1 MADFFISYTSNDR
14 YWAHWIGKELT
25 ALGHVAHVHEWEIEG
40 GGDIYGWMEKRLDAA
55 DHVLCVI
62 SDEYLKA
69 PYSTLERNAALWKA
83 ADRRPGFVLFVAVKP
98 ARLPVLSDHI
108 RRCEIFGVDEET
120 ARIRFREFLQKR
132 EAPERIAFPGQ
143 AFAVSNIQSQVP
155 IHFVGRDDALA
166 AIETVLRR
174 PAGGLAVAALYGLRG
189 VGKTTL
195 AAAYA
200 ERHRNDYRATW
211 WIRAQTEDGM
221 RTDLVAL
228 GIRLR
233 WVTADDKEQEAL
245 AAVTERLRQEGEG
258 ILLIFDNAVDAPA
271 LKPYLPRGG
280 RCNILITSNTHAW
293 RGIATPVEIG
303 VWSKAVGADYLLART
318 GRAAERGAAESLSE
332 MLGGLPLAH
341 EQAAAYC
348 ERLEKPLAE
357 YRKRFEAAPARLL
370 GDARDAPAEYHD
382 RLTVT
387 KTFALAIDEAAKLHG
402 AVEPLIVHAALLAPE
417 PLPLFLF
424 AEGAEKLGEPLDTVL
439 ADDGLDEALAALR
452 AFALIERQSI
462 ADEHDPSI
470 VTETIRLHRLVRQ
483 VAADRCSGAARENAR
498 CALIAALAAV
508 YPEDISDAKIWP
520 TTWPRVRRLD
530 GLALALLDAA
540 LPEAV
545 EHAAERLFGGLAAY
559 RQYALG
565 AFAQA
570 RPFYERAL
578 ALREK
583 RLGPDHPDTAETLN
597 NFALSLREEGKHD
610 AARALLERA
619 LAINEKAF
627 GPEHAATATSVNNL
641 ALLLRDRRD
650 LAAARPLFERAL
662 AGVEKSFGAD
672 HPATAASLGNLGLL
686 LKDEGDFPAARA
698 LLERA
703 LAIDEKALGA
713 DHPDTANDLGNLA
726 LLRKQAGDLG
736 GARTLYERALTI
748 NEKAL
753 GPAHPYS
760 AASLLALAKVLH
772 EQGDLAKARSLFERA
787 LAVFEAARGA
797 DHRDTAD
804 CLANLA
810 SLLHDQGELADARS
824 YYERA
829 LAIEEK
835 TFGPDH
841 PAIAVGLG
849 NLAGLLQDQ
858 GDFARATPL
867 LERALGIA
875 ESALGANHP
884 NANRLRSNLAKG
896 LVSIGNL
903 EDAEK
908 LGAAALAAHEA
919 ALGPSHPWTAD
930 SAGVVAQALDASGR
944 NDEAVELRRRYG
956 LAQPGLDRSTG

>member
-1 MADFFISYTSNDR
+1 MADFFISYTSSDR

-69 PYSTLERNAALWKA
+69 PFSTLERNAALWKA
-83 ADRRPGFVLFVAVKP
+83 ADRRSGFVLFVAVKP

-108 RRCEIFGVDEET
+108 RRCELFGVDEDT
-120 ARIRFREFLQKR
+120 ARIRLREFLQKR

-143 AFAVSNIQSQVP
+143 AVAVSNIQSQVP
-155 IHFVGRDDALA
+155 VHFVGRDDALA

-174 PAGGLAVAALYGLRG
+174 ATGGLAVAALYGLRG

-200 ERHRNDYRATW
+200 ERHRDDYRATW
-211 WIRAQTEDGM
+211 WIRAQTADGM

-245 AAVTERLRQEGEG
+245 TAVTERLRQEGEG
-258 ILLIFDNAVDAPA
+258 ILLVFDNAVDAAA

-303 VWSKAVGADYLLART
+303 VWSKEVGADYLLTRT
-318 GRAAERGAAESLSE
+318 GSAAERDAAESLSE
-332 MLGGLPLAH
+332 LLGGLPLAH

-424 AEGAEKLGEPLDTVL
+424 AEGLENLGEPLATVL
-439 ADDGLDEALAALR
+439 ADDGLDESLAALR

-462 ADEHDPSI
+462 EDERDPSI

-483 VAADRCSGAARENAR
+483 VAADRCADADREKLR
-498 CALIAALAAV
+498 GALIAALAAV
-508 YPEDISDAKIWP
+508 YPDEISDAR
-520 TTWPRVRRLD
+520 TWPRARRLD
-530 GLALALLDAA
+530 GLALALLEAA
-540 LPEAV
+540 LPQ
-545 EHAAERLFGGLAAY
+545 AAEEAAGRLLNGLAEY
-559 RQYALG
+559 RRYALG

-570 RPFYERAL
+570 RPLYEWAL

-597 NFALSLREEGKHD
+597 NFAFSLREEGNYE
-610 AARALLERA
+610 AARALFERA

-627 GPEHAATATSVNNL
+627 GAAHAATAPSVNNL
-641 ALLLRDRRD
+641 ALLLRDQGD

-662 AGVEKSFGAD
+662 AGIEKSFGAD
-672 HPATAASLGNLGLL
+672 HPATAAGLGNLGLL
-686 LKDEGDFPAARA
+686 LKDEGDLPAARA

-726 LLRKQAGDLG
+726 LLLKQAGDLG
-736 GARTLYERALTI
+736 AARTLYERALTI

-753 GPAHPYS
+753 GPTHPYT

-772 EQGDLAKARSLFERA
+772 EQGDLVEARSLFERA
-787 LAVFEAARGA
+787 LAILEAARGA

-810 SLLHDQGELADARS
+810 SLLHDQGELVAARS
-824 YYERA
+824 CYERA
-829 LAIEEK
+829 LAIDEK

-858 GDFARATPL
+858 GDFAGG
-867 LERALGIA
+867 E
-875 ESALGANHP
+875 
-884 NANRLRSNLAKG
+884 
-896 LVSIGNL
+896 
-903 EDAEK
+903 
-908 LGAAALAAHEA
+908 AAART
-919 ALGPSHPWTAD
+919 G
-930 SAGVVAQALDASGR
+930 AQ
-944 NDEAVELRRRYG
+944 RRRACARTRSSEHQSVALQFGQRAG
-956 LAQPGLDRSTG
+956 LHRKP

>member
-1 MADFFISYTSNDR
+1 MADFFISYTSSDR

-25 ALGHVAHVHEWEIEG
+25 ALGHVAHVHEWEIER

-55 DHVLCVI
+55 DHVLCVV

-83 ADRRPGFVLFVAVKP
+83 ADSRPGFVLFVAVKP

-108 RRCEIFGVDEET
+108 RRCELFGVDEDT
-120 ARIRFREFLQKR
+120 ARLRFREFLQKR
-132 EAPERIAFPGQ
+132 EAPDRVAFPGQ
-143 AFAVSNIQSQVP
+143 AFAVSNVPLQVP

-166 AIETVLRR
+166 AIEAVLRR
-174 PAGGLAVAALYGLRG
+174 ATGGPTIAALHGLRG

-200 ERHRNDYRATW
+200 ERHRTDYRAAW
-211 WIRAQTEDGM
+211 WIGAQSEDRM

-233 WVTADDKEQEAL
+233 WVTADDKEPDAL
-245 AAVTERLRQEGEG
+245 AIVAERLQQEGEG
-258 ILLIFDNAVDAPA
+258 ILLIFDNAADAA
-271 LKPYLPRGG
+271 AVKPYLPRGG
-280 RCNILITSNTHAW
+280 RCNVLITSNTHAW

-303 VWSKAVGADYLLART
+303 VWSKEVGADYLLART
-318 GRAAERGAAESLSE
+318 GSADERGAAETLSE
-332 MLGGLPLAH
+332 LLGGLPLAH

-387 KTFALAIDEAAKLHG
+387 KTFALAIDEAANLHP

-424 AEGAEKLGEPLDTVL
+424 AEGLEQLGQPLASAL

-462 ADEHDPSI
+462 EDERDPSM

-483 VAADRCSGAARENAR
+483 VAADRCPDGERQTAR
-498 CALIAALAAV
+498 CALIATLAAV
-508 YPEDISDAKIWP
+508 YPDEIADAK
-520 TTWPRVRRLD
+520 TWPRARRLD
-530 GLALALLDAA
+530 GPAMALLEAPP
-540 LPEAV
+540 PEAV
-545 EHAAERLFGGLAAY
+545 EEAAARLLDRLAAY

-570 RPFYERAL
+570 RPLYERAL

-597 NFALSLREEGKHD
+597 NFALSQREEGNLE
-610 AARALLERA
+610 AARPLLERA
-619 LAINEKAF
+619 LAINERAF
-627 GPEHAATATSVNNL
+627 GREHAATATTVNNL
-641 ALLLRDRRD
+641 ALLLRDLGD

-662 AGVEKSFGAD
+662 ASVEKSFGAD
-672 HPATAASLGNLGLL
+672 HPATAASLGNLALL
-686 LKDEGDFPAARA
+686 LKDNGDLAGARA

-713 DHPDTANDLGNLA
+713 DHPDTANDLANLA
-726 LLRKQAGDLG
+726 LLLKQSGDLA
-736 GARTLYERALTI
+736 GARTRYERALAI

-753 GPAHPYS
+753 GPTHPYT
-760 AASLLALAKVLH
+760 AASMLAVAKLH
-772 EQGDLAKARSLFERA
+772 HQEGDLVAARGLFERA
-787 LAVFEAARGA
+787 LAVFETARGG

-804 CLANLA
+804 CLAGLA

-829 LAIEEK
+829 LAMNERSL
-835 TFGPDH
+835 GPDDL
-841 PAIAVGLG
+841 AVAVSLG
-849 NLAGLLQDQ
+849 NLASLLQDQ
-858 GDFARATPL
+858 GDVAQAKPL

-875 ESALGANHP
+875 ESALGSDHP
-884 NANRLRSNLAKG
+884 NTSRVRSNLAKA
-896 LVSIGNL
+896 LVATGNFA
-903 EDAEK
+903 DAEK
-908 LGAAALAAHEA
+908 LGAAALAVHEL
-919 ALGPSHPWTAD
+919 ALGRSHPWTLDA
-930 SAGVVAQALDASGR
+930 AGVVAQALDAAGR
-944 NDEAVELRRRYG
+944 NGEAAELRRRYG
-956 LAQPGLDRSTG
+956 LEQTALERSTG

>member
-1 MADFFISYTSNDR
+1 MSDFFISYTSSDR

-69 PYSTLERNAALWKA
+69 PFSTLERNAALWKA
-83 ADRRPGFVLFVAVKP
+83 ADRRSGFVLFVAVKP

-108 RRCEIFGVDEET
+108 RRCELFGVDEDT
-120 ARIRFREFLQKR
+120 ARIRLREFLQKR

-143 AFAVSNIQSQVP
+143 AVAVSNIQSRVP
-155 IHFVGRDDALA
+155 VHFVGRDDALA

-174 PAGGLAVAALYGLRG
+174 PTGGLAVAALYGLRG

-200 ERHRNDYRATW
+200 ERHRDDYRATW
-211 WIRAQTEDGM
+211 WIRAQTADGM

-245 AAVTERLRQEGEG
+245 TAVTERLRQEGEG
-258 ILLIFDNAVDAPA
+258 ILLVFDNAVDAAA

-280 RCNILITSNTHAW
+280 RCSILITSNTHAW

-303 VWSKAVGADYLLART
+303 GWSKAVGADYLLART
-318 GRAAERGAAESLSE
+318 GRDAERDAAESLSE
-332 MLGGLPLAH
+332 ILGGLPLAH

-382 RLTVT
+382 RLTGT
-387 KTFALAIDEAAKLHG
+387 KTFGLAIDEAAKRPA

-424 AEGAEKLGEPLDTVL
+424 AEGREKLGDPLDAEL

-462 ADEHDPSI
+462 ADEHDPAI

-483 VAADRCSGAARENAR
+483 VAADRCSDAARENAR
-498 CALIAALAAV
+498 RALIAALAAV
-508 YPEDISDAKIWP
+508 YPDEISDAKTWP
-520 TTWPRVRRLD
+520 TTWPRLRRLD
-530 GLALALLDAA
+530 GLAVALLDAA
-540 LPEAV
+540 PPETA
-545 EHAAERLFGGLAAY
+545 EAAAEHLFIGLAAY

-597 NFALSLREEGKHD
+597 NFALSLREEGNYE

-641 ALLLRDRRD
+641 ALLLRDQRD

-662 AGVEKSFGAD
+662 ASVEKSFGAD
-672 HPATAASLGNLGLL
+672 DPATAASLGNLGLL
-686 LKDEGDFPAARA
+686 LKDEGDLPAARA
-698 LLERA
+698 LFERA

-726 LLRKQAGDLG
+726 LLLKQAGDLG
-736 GARTLYERALTI
+736 GARMLYERVLTI
-748 NEKAL
+748 NEKAF
-753 GPAHPYS
+753 GPAHPYTT
-760 AASLLALAKVLH
+760 AS
-772 EQGDLAKARSLFERA
+772 
-787 LAVFEAARGA
+787 
-797 DHRDTAD
+797 
-804 CLANLA
+804 LANLA
-810 SLLHDQGELADARS
+810 SLLHEQGELAAAQS
-824 YYERA
+824 CYERA
-829 LAIEEK
+829 LAINEK
-835 TFGPDH
+835 IFGPDD
-841 PAIAVGLG
+841 PTIAVSLN

-858 GDFARATPL
+858 GDFAGARPL
-867 LERALGIA
+867 LERALSVA
-875 ESALGANHP
+875 ERALGAAHP
-884 NANRLRSNLAKG
+884 NTNRLRSNLAKG
-896 LVSIGNL
+896 LVSTGDL
-903 EDAEK
+903 EEAEK

-919 ALGPSHPWTAD
+919 ALGPAHPWTAD
-930 SAGVVAQALDASGR
+930 SAGVVAKALEAGGR
-944 NDEAVELRRRYG
+944 AGEAAGLRGRYG
-956 LAQPGLDRSTG
+956 LGEPALDRSAG

>member
-1 MADFFISYTSNDR
+1 MADFFISYTSSDR

-69 PYSTLERNAALWKA
+69 PFSTLERNAALWKA
-83 ADRRPGFVLFVAVKP
+83 ADRRSGFVLFVAVKP

-108 RRCEIFGVDEET
+108 RRCELFGVDEDT
-120 ARIRFREFLQKR
+120 ARIRLREFLQKR

-143 AFAVSNIQSQVP
+143 AVAVSNIQSRVP
-155 IHFVGRDDALA
+155 VHFVGRDDALA

-174 PAGGLAVAALYGLRG
+174 PTGGLAVAALYGLRG

-200 ERHRNDYRATW
+200 ERHRDDYRATW
-211 WIRAQTEDGM
+211 WIRAQTADGM

-245 AAVTERLRQEGEG
+245 TAVTERLRQEGEG
-258 ILLIFDNAVDAPA
+258 ILLVFDNAVDAAA

-280 RCNILITSNTHAW
+280 RCSILITSNTHAW

-303 VWSKAVGADYLLART
+303 VWSKEVGADYLLART
-318 GRAAERGAAESLSE
+318 GSAAERDAAESLSE
-332 MLGGLPLAH
+332 LLGGLPLAH

-382 RLTVT
+382 RLTVA
-387 KTFALAIDEAAKLHG
+387 KTFGLAIDEAAKLHS

-424 AEGAEKLGEPLDTVL
+424 AEGREKFGDPLDTEL

-462 ADEHDPSI
+462 ADEHDPAI

-483 VAADRCSGAARENAR
+483 VAADRCSDAARENAR
-498 CALIAALAAV
+498 RALIAALAAV
-508 YPEDISDAKIWP
+508 YPDEISDAKTWP
-520 TTWPRVRRLD
+520 TTWPRLRRLD
-530 GLALALLDAA
+530 GLAVALLDAA
-540 LPEAV
+540 PPETA
-545 EHAAERLFGGLAAY
+545 EAAAEHLFIGLAAY

-597 NFALSLREEGKHD
+597 NFALSLREEGNYE

-641 ALLLRDRRD
+641 ALLLRDQRD

-662 AGVEKSFGAD
+662 ASVEKSFGAD

-686 LKDEGDFPAARA
+686 LKDEGDLPAARA
-698 LLERA
+698 LFERA

-726 LLRKQAGDLG
+726 LLLKQAGDLG
-736 GARTLYERALTI
+736 GARMLYERVLTI
-748 NEKAL
+748 NEKAF
-753 GPAHPYS
+753 GPAHPYTT
-760 AASLLALAKVLH
+760 AS
-772 EQGDLAKARSLFERA
+772 
-787 LAVFEAARGA
+787 
-797 DHRDTAD
+797 
-804 CLANLA
+804 LANLA
-810 SLLHDQGELADARS
+810 SLLHEQGELAAAQS
-824 YYERA
+824 CYERA
-829 LAIEEK
+829 LAINEK
-835 TFGPDH
+835 IFGPDD
-841 PAIAVGLG
+841 PTIAVSLN

-858 GDFARATPL
+858 GDFAGARPL
-867 LERALGIA
+867 LERALSVA
-875 ESALGANHP
+875 ERALGAAHP
-884 NANRLRSNLAKG
+884 NTNRLRSNLAKG
-896 LVSIGNL
+896 LVSTGDL
-903 EDAEK
+903 EEAEK
-908 LGAAALAAHEA
+908 LGAAALAAHGA
-919 ALGPSHPWTAD
+919 ALGPAHPWTAD
-930 SAGVVAQALDASGR
+930 SAGVVAKALEAGGR
-944 NDEAVELRRRYG
+944 AGEAADLRRRYG
-956 LAQPGLDRSTG
+956 LEQPALDRSAG

>member
-1 MADFFISYTSNDR
+1 MADFFISYTSSDR

-69 PYSTLERNAALWKA
+69 PFSTLERNAALWKA
-83 ADRRPGFVLFVAVKP
+83 ADRRSGFVLFVAVKP

-108 RRCEIFGVDEET
+108 RRCELFGVDEDT
-120 ARIRFREFLQKR
+120 ARIRLREFLQKR

-143 AFAVSNIQSQVP
+143 AVAVSNIQSQVP
-155 IHFVGRDDALA
+155 VHFVGRDDALA

-174 PAGGLAVAALYGLRG
+174 ATGGLAVAALYGLRG

-200 ERHRNDYRATW
+200 ERHRDDYRATW
-211 WIRAQTEDGM
+211 WIRAQTADGM

-245 AAVTERLRQEGEG
+245 TAVTERLRQEGEG
-258 ILLIFDNAVDAPA
+258 ILLIFDNAVDAAA

-280 RCNILITSNTHAW
+280 RCSILITSNTHAW

-303 VWSKAVGADYLLART
+303 VWSKEVGADYLLART
-318 GRAAERGAAESLSE
+318 GSAAERGAAESLSE
-332 MLGGLPLAH
+332 LLGGLPLAH

-424 AEGAEKLGEPLDTVL
+424 AEGLENLGEPLATVL
-439 ADDGLDEALAALR
+439 ADDGLDESLAALR

-462 ADEHDPSI
+462 EDERDPSI

-483 VAADRCSGAARENAR
+483 VAADRRADADREKLR
-498 CALIAALAAV
+498 GALIAALAAV
-508 YPEDISDAKIWP
+508 YPDEISDAR
-520 TTWPRVRRLD
+520 TWPRARRLD
-530 GLALALLDAA
+530 GLALALLEAA
-540 LPEAV
+540 LPQ
-545 EHAAERLFGGLAAY
+545 AAEEAAGRLLNGLAEY
-559 RQYALG
+559 RRYALG

-570 RPFYERAL
+570 RPLYEWAL

-597 NFALSLREEGKHD
+597 NFALSLREEGNYE

-619 LAINEKAF
+619 LAINEKAL
-627 GPEHAATATSVNNL
+627 GPDHAATATSVNNL
-641 ALLLRDRRD
+641 ALLLRDQRD

-662 AGVEKSFGAD
+662 ASVEKSFGVD

-686 LKDEGDFPAARA
+686 LKDEGDLPAARA

-726 LLRKQAGDLG
+726 LLLKQAGDLG
-736 GARTLYERALTI
+736 GARALYERVLTI

-753 GPAHPYS
+753 GPAHPYT
-760 AASLLALAKVLH
+760 AAS
-772 EQGDLAKARSLFERA
+772 
-787 LAVFEAARGA
+787 
-797 DHRDTAD
+797 
-804 CLANLA
+804 LANLA
-810 SLLHDQGELADARS
+810 SLLHEQGELADARS
-824 YYERA
+824 CYERT
-829 LAIEEK
+829 LAINEK
-835 TFGPDH
+835 IFGPDD
-841 PAIAVGLG
+841 PAIAVSLN

-858 GDFARATPL
+858 GDFAGARPL
-867 LERALGIA
+867 LERALSVA
-875 ESALGANHP
+875 EGALGAAHP
-884 NANRLRSNLAKG
+884 NTNRLRSNLAKG
-896 LVSIGNL
+896 LVSTGNL
-903 EDAEK
+903 EEAEK

-919 ALGPSHPWTAD
+919 ALGPAHPWTAD
-930 SAGVVAQALDASGR
+930 SAGVVAKALDAGGR
-944 NDEAVELRRRYG
+944 AGEAVDLRRRYG
-956 LAQPGLDRSTG
+956 LEQPALDGSAG

>member
-1 MADFFISYTSNDR
+1 MADFFISYTSSDR

-69 PYSTLERNAALWKA
+69 PFSTLERNAALWKA
-83 ADRRPGFVLFVAVKP
+83 ADRRSGFVLFVAVKP

-108 RRCEIFGVDEET
+108 RRCELFGVDEDT
-120 ARIRFREFLQKR
+120 ARIRLREFLQKR

-143 AFAVSNIQSQVP
+143 AVAVSNIQSRVP
-155 IHFVGRDDALA
+155 VHFVGRDDALA

-174 PAGGLAVAALYGLRG
+174 PTGGLAVAALYGLRG

-200 ERHRNDYRATW
+200 ERHRDDYRATW
-211 WIRAQTEDGM
+211 WIRAQTADGM

-245 AAVTERLRQEGEG
+245 TAVTERLRQEGEG
-258 ILLIFDNAVDAPA
+258 ILLVFDNAVDAAA

-280 RCNILITSNTHAW
+280 RCSILITSNTHAW

-303 VWSKAVGADYLLART
+303 VWSKEVGADYLLART
-318 GRAAERGAAESLSE
+318 GSAAERDAAESLSE
-332 MLGGLPLAH
+332 LLGGLPLAH

-382 RLTVT
+382 RLTVA
-387 KTFALAIDEAAKLHG
+387 KTFGLAIDEAAKLHS

-424 AEGAEKLGEPLDTVL
+424 AEGREKFGDPLDTEL

-462 ADEHDPSI
+462 ADEHDPAI

-483 VAADRCSGAARENAR
+483 VAADRCSDAARENAR
-498 CALIAALAAV
+498 RALIAALAAV
-508 YPEDISDAKIWP
+508 YPDEISDAKTWP
-520 TTWPRVRRLD
+520 TTWPRLRRLD
-530 GLALALLDAA
+530 GLAVALLDAA
-540 LPEAV
+540 PPETA
-545 EHAAERLFGGLAAY
+545 EAAAEHLFIGLAAY

-597 NFALSLREEGKHD
+597 NFALSLREEGNYE

-641 ALLLRDRRD
+641 ALLLRDQRD

-662 AGVEKSFGAD
+662 ASVEKSFGAD

-686 LKDEGDFPAARA
+686 LKDEGDLPAARA
-698 LLERA
+698 LFERA

-726 LLRKQAGDLG
+726 LLLKQAGDLG
-736 GARTLYERALTI
+736 GARMLYERVLTI
-748 NEKAL
+748 NEKAFGL
-753 GPAHPYS
+753 AHPYTT
-760 AASLLALAKVLH
+760 AS
-772 EQGDLAKARSLFERA
+772 
-787 LAVFEAARGA
+787 
-797 DHRDTAD
+797 
-804 CLANLA
+804 LANLA
-810 SLLHDQGELADARS
+810 SLLHEQGELAAAQS
-824 YYERA
+824 CYERA
-829 LAIEEK
+829 LAINEK
-835 TFGPDH
+835 IFGPDD
-841 PAIAVGLG
+841 PTIAVSLN

-858 GDFARATPL
+858 GDFAGARPL
-867 LERALGIA
+867 LERALSVA
-875 ESALGANHP
+875 ERALGAAHP
-884 NANRLRSNLAKG
+884 NTNRLRSNLAKG
-896 LVSIGNL
+896 LVSTGDL
-903 EDAEK
+903 EEAEK
-908 LGAAALAAHEA
+908 LGAAALAAHGA
-919 ALGPSHPWTAD
+919 ALGPAHPWTAD
-930 SAGVVAQALDASGR
+930 SAGVVAKALEAGGR
-944 NDEAVELRRRYG
+944 AGEAADLRRRYG
-956 LAQPGLDRSTG
+956 LEQPALDRSAG

>member
-1 MADFFISYTSNDR
+1 MADFFISYTSSDR

-69 PYSTLERNAALWKA
+69 PFSTLERNAALWKA
-83 ADRRPGFVLFVAVKP
+83 ADRRSGFVLFVAVKP

-108 RRCEIFGVDEET
+108 RRCELFGVDEDT
-120 ARIRFREFLQKR
+120 ARIRLREFLQKR

-143 AFAVSNIQSQVP
+143 AVAVSNIQSRVP
-155 IHFVGRDDALA
+155 VHFVGRDDALA

-174 PAGGLAVAALYGLRG
+174 PTGGLAVAALYGLRG

-200 ERHRNDYRATW
+200 ERHRDDYRATW
-211 WIRAQTEDGM
+211 WIRAQTADGM

-245 AAVTERLRQEGEG
+245 TAVTERLRQEGEG
-258 ILLIFDNAVDAPA
+258 ILLVFDNAVDAAA

-280 RCNILITSNTHAW
+280 RCSILITSNTHAW

-303 VWSKAVGADYLLART
+303 VWSKEVGADYLLART
-318 GRAAERGAAESLSE
+318 GSAAERDAAESLSE
-332 MLGGLPLAH
+332 LLGGLPLAH

-382 RLTVT
+382 RLTVA
-387 KTFALAIDEAAKLHG
+387 KTFGLAIDEAAKLHS

-424 AEGAEKLGEPLDTVL
+424 AEGREKFGDPLDTEL

-462 ADEHDPSI
+462 ADEHDPAI

-483 VAADRCSGAARENAR
+483 VAADRCSDAARENAR
-498 CALIAALAAV
+498 RALIAALAAV
-508 YPEDISDAKIWP
+508 YPDEISDAKTWP
-520 TTWPRVRRLD
+520 TTWPRLRRLD
-530 GLALALLDAA
+530 GLAVALLDAA
-540 LPEAV
+540 PPETA
-545 EHAAERLFGGLAAY
+545 EAAAEHLFIGLAAY

-597 NFALSLREEGKHD
+597 NFALSLREEGNYE

-641 ALLLRDRRD
+641 ALLLRDQRD

-662 AGVEKSFGAD
+662 ASVEKSFGAD

-686 LKDEGDFPAARA
+686 LKDEGDLPAARA
-698 LLERA
+698 LFERA

-726 LLRKQAGDLG
+726 LLLKQAGDLG
-736 GARTLYERALTI
+736 GARMLYERVLTI
-748 NEKAL
+748 NEKAF
-753 GPAHPYS
+753 GPAHPYTT
-760 AASLLALAKVLH
+760 AS
-772 EQGDLAKARSLFERA
+772 
-787 LAVFEAARGA
+787 
-797 DHRDTAD
+797 
-804 CLANLA
+804 LANLA
-810 SLLHDQGELADARS
+810 SLLHEQGELAAAQS
-824 YYERA
+824 CYERA
-829 LAIEEK
+829 LAINEK
-835 TFGPDH
+835 IFGPDD
-841 PAIAVGLG
+841 PTIAVSLN

-858 GDFARATPL
+858 GDFAGARPL
-867 LERALGIA
+867 LERALSVA
-875 ESALGANHP
+875 EGALGAAHP
-884 NANRLRSNLAKG
+884 NTNRLRSNLAKG
-896 LVSIGNL
+896 LVSTGDL
-903 EDAEK
+903 EEAEK

-919 ALGPSHPWTAD
+919 ALGPAHPWTAD
-930 SAGVVAQALDASGR
+930 SAGVVAKALEAGGR
-944 NDEAVELRRRYG
+944 AGEAADLRRRYG
-956 LAQPGLDRSTG
+956 LEQPALDRSAG

>member
-1 MADFFISYTSNDR
+1 MADFFISYTSSDR

-69 PYSTLERNAALWKA
+69 PFSTLERNAALWKA
-83 ADRRPGFVLFVAVKP
+83 ADRRSGFVLFVAVKP

-108 RRCEIFGVDEET
+108 RRCELFGVDEDT
-120 ARIRFREFLQKR
+120 ARIRLREFLQKR

-143 AFAVSNIQSQVP
+143 AVAVSNIQSRVP
-155 IHFVGRDDALA
+155 VHFVGRDDALA

-174 PAGGLAVAALYGLRG
+174 PTGGLAVAALYGLRG

-200 ERHRNDYRATW
+200 ERHRDDYRATW
-211 WIRAQTEDGM
+211 WIRAQTADGM

-245 AAVTERLRQEGEG
+245 TAVTERLRQEGEG
-258 ILLIFDNAVDAPA
+258 ILLVFDNAVDAAA

-280 RCNILITSNTHAW
+280 RCSILITSNTHAW

-303 VWSKAVGADYLLART
+303 VWSKEVGADYLLART
-318 GRAAERGAAESLSE
+318 GSAAERDAAESLSE
-332 MLGGLPLAH
+332 LLGGLPLAH

-382 RLTVT
+382 RLTVA
-387 KTFALAIDEAAKLHG
+387 KTFGLAIDEAAKLHS

-424 AEGAEKLGEPLDTVL
+424 AEGREKFGDPLDTEL

-452 AFALIERQSI
+452 AFALIERQAI
-462 ADEHDPSI
+462 ADEHDPAI

-483 VAADRCSGAARENAR
+483 VAADRCSDAARENAR
-498 CALIAALAAV
+498 RALIAALAAV
-508 YPEDISDAKIWP
+508 YPDEISDAKTWP
-520 TTWPRVRRLD
+520 TTWPRLRRLD
-530 GLALALLDAA
+530 GLAVALLDAA
-540 LPEAV
+540 PPETA
-545 EHAAERLFGGLAAY
+545 EAAAEHLFIGLAAY

-597 NFALSLREEGKHD
+597 NFALSLREEGNYE

-641 ALLLRDRRD
+641 ALLLRDQRD

-662 AGVEKSFGAD
+662 ASVEKSFGAD

-686 LKDEGDFPAARA
+686 LKDEGDLPAARA
-698 LLERA
+698 LFERA

-726 LLRKQAGDLG
+726 LLLKQAGDLG
-736 GARTLYERALTI
+736 GARMLYERVLTI
-748 NEKAL
+748 NEKAF
-753 GPAHPYS
+753 GPAHPYTT
-760 AASLLALAKVLH
+760 AS
-772 EQGDLAKARSLFERA
+772 
-787 LAVFEAARGA
+787 
-797 DHRDTAD
+797 
-804 CLANLA
+804 LANLA
-810 SLLHDQGELADARS
+810 SLLHEQGELAAAQS
-824 YYERA
+824 CYERA
-829 LAIEEK
+829 LAINEK
-835 TFGPDH
+835 IFGPDD
-841 PAIAVGLG
+841 PTIAVSLN

-858 GDFARATPL
+858 GDFAGARPL
-867 LERALGIA
+867 LERALSVA
-875 ESALGANHP
+875 ERALGAAHP
-884 NANRLRSNLAKG
+884 NTNRLRSNLAKG
-896 LVSIGNL
+896 LVSTGDL
-903 EDAEK
+903 EEAEK

-919 ALGPSHPWTAD
+919 ALGPAHPWTAD
-930 SAGVVAQALDASGR
+930 SAGVVAKALEAGGR
-944 NDEAVELRRRYG
+944 AGEAADLRRRYG
-956 LAQPGLDRSTG
+956 LEQPALDRSAG